1 MSLRLRIAFVLAVCV
16 AVLLAALVLAHRFI
30 IARAYEEIEQE
41 EIRAELRTA
50 RNVIQADLDALDI
63 LLLDWSSWD
72 DTYEFMASRNAQ
84 FVNANLTPN
93 LLSALHVDALAFRS
107 ASGETVVARARD
119 AGGNPVAIPG
129 LTTRIPD
136 GDPLVTFTA
145 EHPRAGGLVSTPQ
158 GPMLAVSRP
167 ILRSDDSGPPRGT
180 LIMARRLDGQ
190 HATAV
195 GERLNLGVAVHPIT
209 ATGLPPDVAAS
220 HAALA
225 GDADAVTV
233 AVVGERVVAYGYLL
247 DLRGEPLAL
256 LRVEQQR
263 VIMAQSA
270 PTLTALLLTVT
281 GTGVLLVVVLAFA
294 FETAILRRLVR
305 LRRDMTAIGAA
316 GAAGPLRARVQGR
329 DEIAA
334 VASSVNE
341 MLDRLDAAAAER
353 MRLMETVTDQQRL
366 SDAAFREMEEGLLV
380 LGGDGRCTACNPA
393 GAKMLGIPAE
403 RIVGRHVSE
412 LLPALAPADGVTRFA
427 GPQLYEV
434 GSRAIAVSR
443 PVQDRPGGLSVAVL
457 RDVTEVLDVER
468 LKRDLVATV
477 SHELRTPLTAIRGT
491 VDLLDGG
498 DAGSLSEVQ
507 ARLVNLLRANADR
520 LRLIVDDLLDIGA
533 LDGGRVE
540 FDLDDADVLEIARRA
555 VDEVAA
561 QAAAA
566 GVSVSL
572 RGEGSA
578 MAIVDAQRIRQVLD
592 NLVQNA
598 VKFTPRG
605 GQVEVSIRPRAA
617 RIEIVVRDNGIG
629 IPPDEVERVFEK
641 FYRTRRGEHVARG
654 TGLGLPIAR
663 SIVELHGGTL
673 RAESDGQSGTVMRAE
688 IPTEPPAP
696 ALAPRR
702 TST

>member
-1 MSLRLRIAFVLAVCV
+1 MSLRVRIAFVLAVCV

-30 IARAYEEIEQE
+30 VARAYEEIEHE
-41 EIRAELRTA
+41 EIRADLRA
-50 RNVIQADLDALDI
+50 VRNVIQADLDALDI

-72 DTYEFMASRNAQ
+72 DTYEFMERRDAEY
-84 FVNANLTPN
+84 VNANLTPN
-93 LLSALHVDALAFRS
+93 LLAALHLDAMVFRA

-119 AGGNPVAIPG
+119 AKGNPVSIPG
-129 LTTRIPD
+129 LTSRISNN
-136 GDPLVTFTA
+136 DPLVAFSA
-145 EHPRAGGLVSTPQ
+145 DRPAVSGLVATPQ
-158 GPMLAVSRP
+158 GPMLAVARP
-167 ILRSDDSGPPRGT
+167 ILRSDDSGPPRGA
-180 LIMARRLDGQ
+180 LIMARRLDDER
-190 HATAV
+190 AMAV
-195 GERLNLGVAVHPIT
+195 GERLDLGVAVHAI
-209 ATGLPPDVAAS
+209 AAAGMPPDVADA
-220 HAALA
+220 HTAL
-225 GDADAVTV
+225 GGGPESVTV
-233 AVVGERVVAYGYLL
+233 AVVDGRIVAYGYLS
-247 DLRGEPLAL
+247 DLHGEPLAL
-256 LRVEQQR
+256 LRVDQER
-263 VIMAQSA
+263 VIVAQSA

-281 GTGVLLVVVLAFA
+281 GTGVLLVIVLAFA

-305 LRRDMTAIGAA
+305 LRRDMAAIGAA
-316 GAAGPLRARVQGR
+316 GASGPLRARVQGR

-334 VASSVNE
+334 VASGVNE
-341 MLDRLDAAAAER
+341 MLDRLDAASAER
-353 MRLMETVTDQQRL
+353 IRLMETVTDQQRL

-393 GAKMLGIPAE
+393 GARMLGLPAE
-403 RIVGRHVSE
+403 RIVGRHISE
-412 LLPALAPADGVTRFA
+412 LLPSLAPSDEVTRFA

-434 GSRAIAVSR
+434 GGRTIAVSR

-457 RDVTEVLDVER
+457 RDVTEVLDIER

-498 DAGSLSEVQ
+498 DAGVLSEVQ
-507 ARLVNLLRANADR
+507 ARLVALLRTNADR

-540 FDLDDADVLEIARRA
+540 LDLDDADLLEIARRA
-555 VDEVAA
+555 VDEVSA

-566 GVSVSL
+566 GVAVEV
-572 RGEGSA
+572 RGEGPVTA
-578 MAIVDAQRIRQVLD
+578 VVDAQRVRQVLD

-605 GQVEVSIRPRAA
+605 GRVEVSVRPHRAA
-617 RIEIVVRDNGIG
+617 IEVTVRDTGIG
-629 IPPDEVERVFEK
+629 IPPDELDRVFEK
-641 FYRTRRGEHVARG
+641 FYRTRQGAQVARG

-673 RAESDGQSGTVMRAE
+673 HAESDGQSGTVMRAQ

-696 ALAPRR
+696 PAAPRR
-702 TST
+702 AAT